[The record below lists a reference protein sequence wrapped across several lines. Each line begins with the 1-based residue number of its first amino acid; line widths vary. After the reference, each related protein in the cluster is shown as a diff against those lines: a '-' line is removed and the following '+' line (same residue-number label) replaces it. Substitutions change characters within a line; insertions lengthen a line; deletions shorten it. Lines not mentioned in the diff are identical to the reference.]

1 MENSRCS
8 INRQHTLVGRAGV
21 VSRPSFFD
29 QGHYMTQLPQQ
40 LINGIWQGSAL
51 ALFAMGYT
59 LVFGVLSIINLA
71 HGATFMWGAFF
82 AFVCVTMFHV
92 PLWGSI
98 PLAMVGAGLLAV
110 LLDRLAFKPL
120 RSLTA
125 GGLVLW
131 GGFILLLVGMVGAWE
146 PAVKTGI
153 IVAAAVVML
162 VGFVQDYRAIRP
174 MRQQVVPHLAPVISS
189 IGATFILVSLAIGQF
204 GAQVSRFPFNL
215 FPLRP
220 YRITQDAV
228 ISPIQALV
236 LALSLALMLSLSLLI
251 KRTQMG
257 RAIRAIAWNERT
269 SRLLGINVDFVIAQ
283 TFFISGALAGA
294 AGVLLGLAF
303 NRLEPTMGNEVELA
317 GLTVI
322 IVGGMGSIGGAA
334 LAAFLVG
341 MIRVLSVAYVDSSF
355 RDAFVFGLLILV
367 LLVRPSGIFGRS
379 KSVRA

>member
-1 MENSRCS
+1 M
-8 INRQHTLVGRAGV
+8 GR
-21 VSRPSFFD
+21 FFR
-29 QGHYMTQLPQQ
+29 
-40 LINGIWQGSAL
+40 
-51 ALFAMGYT
+51 
-59 LVFGVLSIINLA
+59 
-71 HGATFMWGAFF
+71 
-82 AFVCVTMFHV
+82 V
-92 PLWGSI
+92 PLRDSAS
-98 PLAMVGAGLLAV
+98 LAAVVLDTVAMAGAGLLAV
-110 LLDRLAFKPL
+110 LIDRLAFKPL
-120 RSLTA
+120 RSLTV

-131 GGFILLLVGMVGAWE
+131 GGSSCFSWEWSASGRLRSRSQLPLRLLWSCWWVCGRLPHDPALAPGRGPAFSADDFIDRGHVHSGQLG
-146 PAVKTGI
+146 
-153 IVAAAVVML
+153 
-162 VGFVQDYRAIRP
+162 YRAVR
-174 MRQQVVPHLAPVISS
+174 
-189 IGATFILVSLAIGQF
+189 
-204 GAQVSRFPFNL
+204 AQVSRFPLNL
-215 FPLRP
+215 FPLAP
-220 YRITQDAV
+220 YHVTKDAV

-236 LALSLALMLSLSLLI
+236 LGLSLALMLTLNLLI

-303 NRLEPTMGNEVELA
+303 NRLEPTMGHEVELA

-355 RDAFVFGLLILV
+355 RDAFVFALLILV

-379 KSVRA
+379 KTVRA

>member
-1 MENSRCS
+1 VTE
-8 INRQHTLVGRAGV
+8 
-21 VSRPSFFD
+21 
-29 QGHYMTQLPQQ
+29 LPQQ
-40 LINGIWQGSAL
+40 LINGIWQGAAL

-59 LVFGVLSIINLA
+59 LVFGVLAIINLA
-71 HGATFMWGAFF
+71 HGANFMWGAFF
-82 AFVCVTMFHV
+82 AFLCVTRLHSPIWV
-92 PLWGSI
+92 SI
-98 PLAMVGAGLLAV
+98 PVAMVGAGFMAV

-120 RSLTA
+120 RSLTV

-131 GGFILLLVGMVGAWE
+131 GGFILLLMGMVGAWSGS
-146 PAVKTGI
+146 VKMGMN
-153 IVAAAVVML
+153 VAGSVVMA
-162 VGFVQDYRAIRP
+162 VGFVLDYRAIRP
-174 MRQQVVPHLAPVISS
+174 LRQREVPHLAPIISS

-204 GAQVSRFPFNL
+204 GAQVSRFPPNL
-215 FPLRP
+215 FPLAP
-220 YRITQDAV
+220 YHITEEAL

-236 LALSLALMLSLSLLI
+236 LCLSLVLILGLHLLI

-257 RAIRAIAWNERT
+257 RAIRAIAWSERT

-303 NRLEPTMGNEVELA
+303 NRLEPTMGSEVELA

-355 RDAFVFGLLILV
+355 RDAFVFALLILV
-367 LLVRPSGIFGRS
+367 LLIRPSGFFGRS
-379 KSVRA
+379 KTVRA

>member
-1 MENSRCS
+1 VTE
-8 INRQHTLVGRAGV
+8 L
-21 VSRPSFFD
+21 
-29 QGHYMTQLPQQ
+29 LQQ

-51 ALFAMGYT
+51 ALFAVGYT
-59 LVFGVLSIINLA
+59 LVFGVLSILNLA
-71 HGATFMWGAFF
+71 HGANFMWGAFF
-82 AFVCVTMFHV
+82 ALLCVTRLHWPIWV
-92 PLWGSI
+92 SI
-98 PLAMVGAGLLAV
+98 PVAMVGAGFIAV

-120 RSLTA
+120 RSLTV

-131 GGFILLLVGMVGAWE
+131 GGFLLLLFGMVGEWSAS
-146 PAVKTGI
+146 VKIGLDI
-153 IVAAAVVML
+153 AGASVMAL
-162 VGFVQDYRAIRP
+162 GFVLDYRAIRP
-174 MRQQVVPHLAPVISS
+174 LRQQEVPHLAPMISS

-204 GAQVSRFPFNL
+204 GAQVSRFPPNL
-215 FPLRP
+215 FPVTP
-220 YRITQDAV
+220 YRITEDAV

-236 LALSLALMLSLSLLI
+236 LCLSLILMLALHLLI

-257 RAIRAIAWNERT
+257 RAIRAIAWSERT

-322 IVGGMGSIGGAA
+322 IVGGMGSISGAA

-367 LLVRPSGIFGRS
+367 LIIRPSGLFGRS
-379 KSVRA
+379 KTVRA

>member
-1 MENSRCS
+1 
-8 INRQHTLVGRAGV
+8 
-21 VSRPSFFD
+21 
-29 QGHYMTQLPQQ
+29 MTQLPQQ
-40 LINGIWQGSAL
+40 LINGIWQGAAL

-59 LVFGVLSIINLA
+59 LVFGVLAIINLA

-82 AFVCVTMFHV
+82 AFLCVTKLHW
-92 PLWGSI
+92 PLWCSI
-98 PLAMVGAGLLAV
+98 PVAMAGAGLLAILV
-110 LLDRLAFKPL
+110 DRLAFKPL

-131 GGFILLLVGMVGAWE
+131 GGFILLLVGMVGEWA
-146 PAVKTGI
+146 PPVKTGI
-153 IVAAAVVML
+153 TVAAALVML
-162 VGFVQDYRAIRP
+162 VGFVEDYRTIRP
-174 MRQQVVPHLAPVISS
+174 LRQREVPHLAPIISS
-189 IGATFILVSLAIGQF
+189 IGATFILISLAIGEF
-204 GAQVSRFPFNL
+204 GAQVSRFPLNL
-215 FPLRP
+215 FPLTP
-220 YRITQDAV
+220 YHITQDAV

-236 LALSLALMLSLSLLI
+236 LGLSLALMLALNLLI

-379 KSVRA
+379 KTVRA

>member
-1 MENSRCS
+1 
-8 INRQHTLVGRAGV
+8 
-21 VSRPSFFD
+21 
-29 QGHYMTQLPQQ
+29 MTQLPQQ
-40 LINGIWQGSAL
+40 LINGIWQGAAL

-82 AFVCVTMFHV
+82 AFVCVTKLNW
-92 PLWGSI
+92 PLWASI
-98 PLAMVGAGLLAV
+98 PVAMVGAGILAV
-110 LLDRLAFKPL
+110 LIDRLAFKPL

-131 GGFILLLVGMVGAWE
+131 GGFILLLIGTVGEWVHPM
-146 PAVKTGI
+146 KIGI
-153 IVAAAVVML
+153 IITATVIMIA
-162 VGFVQDYRAIRP
+162 GFILDYRTIRP
-174 MRQQVVPHLAPVISS
+174 LRQREVPHLSPMISS
-189 IGATFILVSLAIGQF
+189 IGATFILVSLAIGEF
-204 GAQVSRFPFNL
+204 GAQVSRFPANL
-215 FPLRP
+215 FPLMP
-220 YRITQDAV
+220 YQITKNAV

-236 LALSLALMLSLSLLI
+236 LCLSLVLMLVLTLLL
-251 KRTQMG
+251 KKTQMG
-257 RAIRAIAWNERT
+257 RAIRAIAWSERT

-303 NRLEPTMGNEVELA
+303 NRLEPTMGHEVELA

-367 LLVRPSGIFGRS
+367 LLIRPSGIFGRS
-379 KSVRA
+379 KTVRA